1 MLLASIGHAR
11 RGDRGGRPPLLKL
24 LALSRR
30 YRLANAGVPCAPVVE
45 ANGDFRGTV
54 TTEMLPMAD
63 DEERL
68 APHADAATPGG
79 CE

>member
-11 RGDRGGRPPLLKL
+11 RGDRGGRPPLSNSSL
-24 LALSRR
+24 LQAVSVGERR
-30 YRLANAGVPCAPVVE
+30 RAVRAVVE

-68 APHADAATPGG
+68 APHADAATLGG